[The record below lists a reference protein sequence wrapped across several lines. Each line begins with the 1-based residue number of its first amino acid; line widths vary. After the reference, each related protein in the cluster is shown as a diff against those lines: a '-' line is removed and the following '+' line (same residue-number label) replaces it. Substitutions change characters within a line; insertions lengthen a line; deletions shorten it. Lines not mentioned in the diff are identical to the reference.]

1 MFRLRFL
8 IIVFLMF
15 ICACATVDITNS
27 PEIPSEMGNNLEED
41 NIVKKATSRLAAV
54 FSKRRFAV
62 KNNRKQMEFA
72 AKVLLKGLSENE
84 VINEADQSYV
94 QTANNLE
101 STLSDIRI
109 ASTQVEKTVD
119 SAKLYLN
126 TAPKKKSYQEE
137 ITNLEQAL
145 IASRMALQVFE
156 DALLKTSGNTNFDEF
171 TIYSDLVDRL
181 RDVTNSFSNR
191 AETN

>member
-109 ASTQVEKTVD
+109 ASTHVEKTVN
-119 SAKLYLN
+119 SAKLFLN

-171 TIYSDLVDRL
+171 TIYNDLVDRL

>member
-109 ASTQVEKTVD
+109 ASTHVEKTVN

-171 TIYSDLVDRL
+171 TIYNDLVDRL

-191 AETN
+191 AETY

>member
-8 IIVFLMF
+8 ITFLLMF

-41 NIVKKATSRLAAV
+41 NIVKKATSRLAVV

-109 ASTQVEKTVD
+109 ASTHVEKTVD

-126 TAPKKKSYQEE
+126 IAPKKKSYQEE

-181 RDVTNSFSNR
+181 RDVTNSFSKR

>member
-109 ASTQVEKTVD
+109 ASTHVEKTVN

>member
-8 IIVFLMF
+8 IIVSLMS

-27 PEIPSEMGNNLEED
+27 PKIPSEMGNNLEED
-41 NIVKKATSRLAAV
+41 SIVKKATSRLAAV

-72 AKVLLKGLSENE
+72 AKVLLKGLSDNE

-109 ASTQVEKTVD
+109 ASTHVEKTVD
-119 SAKLYLN
+119 SAKMYLN
-126 TAPKKKSYQEE
+126 TAPPKKSYQEE

-156 DALLKTSGNTNFDEF
+156 DALLKISGNTNFDEF
-171 TIYSDLVDRL
+171 TIYNDLVDGL

>member
-72 AKVLLKGLSENE
+72 AKVLLKGLSDNE

-109 ASTQVEKTVD
+109 ASTHVEKTVD
-119 SAKLYLN
+119 SAKMYLN
-126 TAPKKKSYQEE
+126 TAPQKKSYQEE

-171 TIYSDLVDRL
+171 TIYNDLVDRL

-191 AETN
+191 AETD

>member
-8 IIVFLMF
+8 IIVSLMF

-72 AKVLLKGLSENE
+72 AKVLLKGLSDNE

-109 ASTQVEKTVD
+109 ASTHVEKTVD

-171 TIYSDLVDRL
+171 TIYNDLVDRL

>member
-8 IIVFLMF
+8 IIVSLMF
-15 ICACATVDITNS
+15 ICACATVDISNS

-41 NIVKKATSRLAAV
+41 SIVKKATSRLAAV

-72 AKVLLKGLSENE
+72 AKVLLKGLSDNE

-109 ASTQVEKTVD
+109 ASTHVEKTVD
-119 SAKLYLN
+119 SAKMYLN
-126 TAPKKKSYQEE
+126 TAPPKKSYQEE

-156 DALLKTSGNTNFDEF
+156 DALLKISGNTNFDEF
-171 TIYSDLVDRL
+171 TIYNDLVDGL

>member
-8 IIVFLMF
+8 IIVSLMF

-27 PEIPSEMGNNLEED
+27 PEIPPEMGNNLEED

-109 ASTQVEKTVD
+109 ASTHVEKTVN
-119 SAKLYLN
+119 SAELYLN

-171 TIYSDLVDRL
+171 TIYNDLVDRL

-191 AETN
+191 AETY